1 MLVSKFIVVIEEP
14 NWKVE
19 SSKATCGET
28 VAKGVCYVSGLDW
41 VANLGIKARQ
51 WNQDMN
57 EKLEQHP
64 LENRRL
70 EKLRL
75 HALQRPYQT
84 NLMCCPR
91 SFVDTD
97 KVD

>member
-28 VAKGVCYVSGLDW
+28 VAKGVCYIPGFNW
-41 VANLGIKARQ
+41 VANLWIEARQ

-64 LENRRL
+64 LEN
-70 EKLRL
+70 
-75 HALQRPYQT
+75 
-84 NLMCCPR
+84 
-91 SFVDTD
+91 
-97 KVD
+97 